1 MNFGLLLICLAAISW
16 GTTGATMVLLSK
28 VTELSPLVVGFWRL
42 AIASPFLLLLARQQ
56 GKLRGWQS
64 RSELLTY
71 AGLGLT
77 MAIYQVCYFCGVSLA
92 GVAVTALVAICS
104 SPLFITILAVT
115 RLGERLTKQLAIALV
130 LGLIGTALLVAN
142 PAAFTVNG
150 GQFLLG
156 ALLALGAG
164 LSYAIGSII
173 AKVGVATLEPLQVAA
188 ISFTIAAILL
198 SPAIVL
204 TPSLPALTA
213 GMPFLLYLGLVPT
226 GIAYA
231 IYMIGLRRTQA
242 TVAGIAVLLEPL
254 TATLLGVVVFRE
266 SLGLLGGL
274 GALLLLGAIGL
285 LSIRRA

>member
-1 MNFGLLLICLAAISW
+1 MNIGLLLICLAALSW
-16 GTTGATMVLLSK
+16 GTTGATMVLLSN
-28 VTELSPLVVGFWRL
+28 VTQLSPLVVGFWRL

-56 GKLRGWQS
+56 GKLRGWRS
-64 RSELLTY
+64 RSEFLTY

-77 MAIYQVCYFCGVSLA
+77 MAIYQVCYFWGVSLA

-115 RLGERLTKQLAIALV
+115 RLGERLTQRLSIALG

-142 PAAFTVNG
+142 PEAFAMNG
-150 GQFLLG
+150 SRFLLG

-188 ISFTIAAILL
+188 VGFSIAAVLL
-198 SPAIVL
+198 SPAVLL
-204 TPSLPALTA
+204 TPSLPALAA

-266 SLGLLGGL
+266 AFGWLSAL

-285 LSIRRA
+285 LSLRRS